1 MSPER
6 YQKIKTI
13 FQTVVD
19 LPPAERSATL
29 ERLCSGDPTLRDE
42 VVRVLQSHQSAGK
55 FLEKPALAPAGRIV
69 PQVVKESLVGSR
81 VGPYEILSEIGRGGM
96 GTVYLASRADDQYRK
111 LVALK
116 VVNPENEADAM
127 VARFRRERQILANL
141 EHPNI
146 AQLLDGGTTNDGSPY
161 LVMEYVGGMP
171 IDEYCDSRRLD
182 VASRLRLFRTVCA
195 AVHYAHQNLIVH
207 RDLKPTN
214 ILVKSD
220 GMVKLLDFGIA
231 KLLNPDPSGTRL
243 DRTATSMRIMTPEYA
258 SPEQARGDAI
268 TTSSDV
274 YTLGIVLY
282 ELLCGHR
289 PFHSLAEI
297 LGDRPPERPSAALYR
312 LETRHGDNGEPASR
326 TADTAAADRH
336 TRPSSLRR
344 ALAGDLDAITL
355 KALAKTPSARYNS
368 AEQLA
373 DDIHR
378 HLNGQP
384 VAARGDAA
392 AYRFWKF
399 LLRHKAAMAIV
410 TLIFALLATAAA
422 MASREVAA
430 ARAEQ
435 QRVQR
440 ELEKARQ
447 ELDQLRRRLPPPR

>member
-146 AQLLDGGTTNDGSPY
+146 AQLLDGGTTADGSPY

-297 LGDRPPERPSAALYR
+297 LGDRPPERPSAALHR
-312 LETRHGDNGEPASR
+312 VENTRGDHGEPVPR
-326 TADTAAADRH
+326 TPDVVAAERR
-336 TRPSSLRR
+336 TRPASLRR
-344 ALAGDLDAITL
+344 TLSGDLDAIVL
-355 KALAKTPSARYNS
+355 RALAKSPSARYS
-368 AEQLA
+368 SSEQLA
-373 DDIHR
+373 DDIQR

-384 VAARGDAA
+384 VTARGDAA

-447 ELDQLRRRLPPPR
+447 ELDQLRRRLPPSR